1 MKKKYKASIKDKMK
15 GHFESNKL
23 LRVVQKINM
32 SFMHLDFTS
41 NCNL

>member
-23 LRVVQKINM
+23 LRVVQKNKYVFYASRLHIQ
-32 SFMHLDFTS
+32 L
-41 NCNL
+41 